1 VSKPAYWKRIGLTA
15 AIFLVLALIP
25 LSGIP
30 SYQFYILE
38 RGLQNVLV
46 VLSLVILLGYTG
58 QLSLGQ
64 AGLVAVGAYTYG
76 ILCVNY
82 GLSPWLGL
90 VVAPAAAGLVGV
102 ILGFPS
108 FKLTG
113 PFLVVNTIAFAEIV
127 RILILNN
134 EKITGGPFGLNG
146 IPTIVSGI
154 RLYYF
159 MLAVAWLAAV
169 ATLRLSRSH
178 IGLALKAIRED
189 EVAAEAMGVHVR
201 NYKLLAF
208 VISSVLAGLSGVF
221 FANLAG
227 YLNPDSFTFNE
238 SSTYLLMVV
247 LGGMSNVAGG
257 ILSSLAV
264 TSLPEVL
271 RFMARSRMVVYSL
284 ILLLLLRY
292 TKVLQVENFKR
303 WIRRVRPVSPA
314 PATRRDEVREK
325 SPAIADPH
333 KASASTAGSDEVRG

>member
-1 VSKPAYWKRIGLTA
+1 MQRWLAYLKRIGLTRS
-15 AIFLVLALIP
+15 ILLVLTLLPFVGLPA
-25 LSGIP
+25 
-30 SYQFYILE
+30 YQFYVLE

-82 GLSPWLGL
+82 SLSPWLGL
-90 VVAPAAAGLVGV
+90 VLAPVASGLVGLL
-102 ILGFPS
+102 LGFPS
-108 FKLTG
+108 FKLKG
-113 PFLVVNTIAFAEIV
+113 PFLVVNTLAFSEIV

-134 EKITGGPFGLNG
+134 EKVTGGPFGLNR
-146 IPTIVSGI
+146 IPTIATGLP
-154 RLYYF
+154 LYYF
-159 MLAVAWLAAV
+159 MLLIAFLAAV
-169 ATLRLSRSH
+169 ATLRLNRSH

-208 VISSVLAGLSGVF
+208 VISSVLAGVSGVF

-227 YLNPDSFTFNE
+227 YLNPDSFTINE

-247 LGGMSNVAGG
+247 LGGMDNVAGG

-264 TSLPEVL
+264 TSLPEAL

-284 ILLLLLRY
+284 ILLLVLRY
-292 TKVLQVENFKR
+292 TNALNLANL
-303 WIRRVRPVSPA
+303 RRIMRRRRPTPY
-314 PATRRDEVREK
+314 
-325 SPAIADPH
+325 
-333 KASASTAGSDEVRG
+333 ASTAEQDQVNP

>member
-1 VSKPAYWKRIGLTA
+1 MQRWLAYLKRVGFAQGIL
-15 AIFLVLALIP
+15 LVLALVP
-25 LSGIP
+25 LTGIP
-30 SYQFYILE
+30 AYQFYVLE

-76 ILCVNY
+76 IVCVNY

-90 VVAPAAAGLVGV
+90 VLAPLASGLVGLL
-102 ILGFPS
+102 LGFPS
-108 FKLTG
+108 FKLKG
-113 PFLVVNTIAFAEIV
+113 PFLVVNTLAFSEIV

-134 EKITGGPFGLNG
+134 EKVTGGPFGLNR
-146 IPTIVSGI
+146 IPTIVSGLP
-154 RLYYF
+154 LYYF
-159 MLAVAWLAAV
+159 MLVVAFLAAV

-208 VISSVLAGLSGVF
+208 VISAVLAGVSGVF
-221 FANLAG
+221 FANMAG
-227 YLNPDSFTFNE
+227 YLNPDSFTVNE

-247 LGGMSNVAGG
+247 LGGMDNVAGG
-257 ILSSLAV
+257 MLSSLAV
-264 TSLPEVL
+264 TSLPEAL

-284 ILLLLLRY
+284 ILLLVLRY
-292 TKVLQVENFKR
+292 TNALNLASLKR
-303 WIRRVRPVSPA
+303 IIWRRRPTPY
-314 PATRRDEVREK
+314 
-325 SPAIADPH
+325 
-333 KASASTAGSDEVRG
+333 ASTAEQDQVNP

>member
-1 VSKPAYWKRIGLTA
+1 VSRLAYLKRIGLTGG
-15 AIFLVLALIP
+15 ILLVLALIP
-25 LSGIP
+25 LTGVP
-30 SYQFYILE
+30 AYQFYVLE

-90 VVAPAAAGLVGV
+90 VAAPLAAGLVGV
-102 ILGFPS
+102 VVGFPS
-108 FKLTG
+108 FKLKG
-113 PFLVVNTIAFAEIV
+113 PFLAVNTLAFSEIV

-134 EKITGGPFGLNG
+134 EKVTGGPFGLNR
-146 IPTIVSGI
+146 IPAIATGLP
-154 RLYYF
+154 LYYF
-159 MLAVAWLAAV
+159 MLVVAFLAAV

-189 EVAAEAMGVHVR
+189 EVAAEAMGVNVR

-208 VISSVLAGLSGVF
+208 VISSALAGVSGVF
-221 FANLAG
+221 FANMAG

-247 LGGMSNVAGG
+247 LGGMDNVAGG

-264 TSLPEVL
+264 TSLPEAL
-271 RFMARSRMVVYSL
+271 RFMSRSRMVVYSL
-284 ILLLLLRY
+284 ILLLVLRY
-292 TKVLQVENFKR
+292 TNVLNLAYLKR
-303 WIRRVRPVSPA
+303 MMRRRHRTPC
-314 PATRRDEVREK
+314 
-325 SPAIADPH
+325 
-333 KASASTAGSDEVRG
+333 ASTAEQDQVNP

>member
-1 VSKPAYWKRIGLTA
+1 VSRLAYLKRIGLA
-15 AIFLVLALIP
+15 QGILLVLALIP
-25 LSGIP
+25 LIGVP
-30 SYQFYILE
+30 AYQFYVLE

-90 VVAPAAAGLVGV
+90 VAAPLAAGLVGV
-102 ILGFPS
+102 VVGFPS
-108 FKLTG
+108 FKLKG
-113 PFLVVNTIAFAEIV
+113 PFLVVNTLAFSEIV

-134 EKITGGPFGLNG
+134 EKVTGGPFGLNR
-146 IPTIVSGI
+146 IPAIATGLP
-154 RLYYF
+154 LYYF
-159 MLAVAWLAAV
+159 MLVVAFLAAV

-208 VISSVLAGLSGVF
+208 VISAVLAGVSGVF

-227 YLNPDSFTFNE
+227 YLNPDSFTINE

-247 LGGMSNVAGG
+247 LGGMDNVAGG
-257 ILSSLAV
+257 ILSSLTV
-264 TSLPEVL
+264 TSLPEAL

-284 ILLLLLRY
+284 ILLLVLRY
-292 TKVLQVENFKR
+292 SNVLNVANLKR
-303 WIRRVRPVSPA
+303 MMRRRQPTPG
-314 PATRRDEVREK
+314 
-325 SPAIADPH
+325 
-333 KASASTAGSDEVRG
+333 ASTVAQNKVNR

>member
-1 VSKPAYWKRIGLTA
+1 MSKLAYLKRIGLA
-15 AIFLVLALIP
+15 PSILLVLALVP
-25 LSGIP
+25 LTGLP
-30 SYQFYILE
+30 AYQFYVLE

-76 ILCVNY
+76 IVCVNY

-90 VVAPAAAGLVGV
+90 LLAPLASGLVGLL
-102 ILGFPS
+102 LGFPS
-108 FKLTG
+108 FKLRG
-113 PFLVVNTIAFAEIV
+113 PFLVVNTLAFSEIV

-134 EKITGGPFGLNG
+134 ERVTGGPFGLNR
-146 IPTIVSGI
+146 IPTIASGLP
-154 RLYYF
+154 LYYF
-159 MLAVAWLAAV
+159 MLVVVFLAAV

-178 IGLALKAIRED
+178 MGLALRAIRED

-208 VISSVLAGLSGVF
+208 VISSVLAGVSGVF

-227 YLNPDSFTFNE
+227 YLNPDSFTVNE

-247 LGGMSNVAGG
+247 LGGMDSVAGG

-264 TSLPEVL
+264 TSLPEAL
-271 RFMARSRMVVYSL
+271 RFMARSRMLVYSL
-284 ILLLLLRY
+284 ILLLVLRY
-292 TKVLQVENFKR
+292 TNVLNLANLKR
-303 WIRRVRPVSPA
+303 IMRRRRPA
-314 PATRRDEVREK
+314 PYAATAEQDEVN
-325 SPAIADPH
+325 P
-333 KASASTAGSDEVRG
+333 

>member
-1 VSKPAYWKRIGLTA
+1 VSRLAYLKRIGLA
-15 AIFLVLALIP
+15 QGILLVLALIP
-25 LSGIP
+25 LTGVP
-30 SYQFYILE
+30 AYQFYILE

-64 AGLVAVGAYTYG
+64 AGLVAVGAYSYG
-76 ILCVNY
+76 VLCVNY

-90 VVAPAAAGLVGV
+90 VAAPLAAGLVGV
-102 ILGFPS
+102 VVGFPS
-108 FKLTG
+108 FKLKG
-113 PFLVVNTIAFAEIV
+113 PFLAVNTLAFSEIV

-134 EKITGGPFGLNG
+134 EKVTGGPFGLNR
-146 IPTIVSGI
+146 IPAIATGLP
-154 RLYYF
+154 LYYL
-159 MLAVAWLAAV
+159 MLVVAFLAAV

-189 EVAAEAMGVHVR
+189 EVAAEAMGVDVR

-208 VISSVLAGLSGVF
+208 VISAVLAGLSGVF

-247 LGGMSNVAGG
+247 LGGMDKVAGG
-257 ILSSLAV
+257 ILSSLMV
-264 TSLPEVL
+264 TSLPEAL

-284 ILLLLLRY
+284 VLLLVLRY
-292 TKVLQVENFKR
+292 TNVLNLAYLKR
-303 WIRRVRPVSPA
+303 MMRRHPEPY
-314 PATRRDEVREK
+314 
-325 SPAIADPH
+325 
-333 KASASTAGSDEVRG
+333 ASTAEQDQVNP

>member
-1 VSKPAYWKRIGLTA
+1 VSRLAYLKRIGLA
-15 AIFLVLALIP
+15 QGILLVLALIP
-25 LSGIP
+25 LIGVP
-30 SYQFYILE
+30 AYQFYVLE

-90 VVAPAAAGLVGV
+90 VAAPLAAGLVGV
-102 ILGFPS
+102 VVGFPS
-108 FKLTG
+108 FKLKG
-113 PFLVVNTIAFAEIV
+113 PFLVVNTLAFSEIV

-134 EKITGGPFGLNG
+134 EKVTGGPFGLNR
-146 IPTIVSGI
+146 IPAIATGLP
-154 RLYYF
+154 LYYF
-159 MLAVAWLAAV
+159 MLVVAFLAAV

-208 VISSVLAGLSGVF
+208 VISAVLAGVSGVF

-227 YLNPDSFTFNE
+227 YLNPDSFTINE

-247 LGGMSNVAGG
+247 LGGMDNVAGG
-257 ILSSLAV
+257 ILSSLTV
-264 TSLPEVL
+264 TSLPEAL

-284 ILLLLLRY
+284 ILLLVLRY
-292 TKVLQVENFKR
+292 SNVLNLANLKR
-303 WIRRVRPVSPA
+303 MMRRRQPTP
-314 PATRRDEVREK
+314 D
-325 SPAIADPH
+325 
-333 KASASTAGSDEVRG
+333 ASTVAQNKVNR

>member
-1 VSKPAYWKRIGLTA
+1 MTKPAYWKRMGLMA
-15 AIFLVLALIP
+15 AVFLVLALVP
-25 LSGIP
+25 LSGVP

-38 RGLQNVLV
+38 RGLQNLLV

-90 VVAPAAAGLVGV
+90 LAAPLMAGLVGV

-134 EKITGGPFGLNG
+134 EKLTGGPFGLNR
-146 IPTIVSGI
+146 IPTIVSGL

-159 MLAVAWLAAV
+159 MLVVAWLAAV
-169 ATLRLSRSH
+169 GTLRLSRSH
-178 IGLALKAIRED
+178 IGLAFKAIRED
-189 EVAAEAMGVHVR
+189 EVAAESMGVHVR

-208 VISSVLAGLSGVF
+208 VISAVLAGLSGVF

-247 LGGMSNVAGG
+247 LGGMSNVTGG

-292 TKVLQVENFKR
+292 TKVLQVENLRR
-303 WIRRVRPVSPA
+303 WMRRLRAAPPQQGPA
-314 PATRRDEVREK
+314 AGPGQAGDV
-325 SPAIADPH
+325 A
-333 KASASTAGSDEVRG
+333 ASSATAGRDKVTG

>member
-1 VSKPAYWKRIGLTA
+1 MSRLAYLKRIGLA
-15 AIFLVLALIP
+15 QGILLVLALIP
-25 LSGIP
+25 LIGVP
-30 SYQFYILE
+30 AYQFYVLE

-90 VVAPAAAGLVGV
+90 VAAPLAAGLVGV
-102 ILGFPS
+102 VVGFPS
-108 FKLTG
+108 FKLKG
-113 PFLVVNTIAFAEIV
+113 PFLVVNTLAFSEIV

-134 EKITGGPFGLNG
+134 EKVTGGPFGLNR
-146 IPTIVSGI
+146 IPAIATGLP
-154 RLYYF
+154 LYYF
-159 MLAVAWLAAV
+159 MLVVAFLAAV

-208 VISSVLAGLSGVF
+208 VISAVLAGVSGVF

-227 YLNPDSFTFNE
+227 YLNPDSFTINE

-247 LGGMSNVAGG
+247 LGGMDNVAGG
-257 ILSSLAV
+257 ILSSLTV
-264 TSLPEVL
+264 TSLPEAL

-284 ILLLLLRY
+284 ILLLVLRY
-292 TKVLQVENFKR
+292 SNVLNLANLKR
-303 WIRRVRPVSPA
+303 MMRRRQPTP
-314 PATRRDEVREK
+314 D
-325 SPAIADPH
+325 
-333 KASASTAGSDEVRG
+333 ASTVAQNKVNR

>member
-1 VSKPAYWKRIGLTA
+1 VSRLAYLKRIGLA
-15 AIFLVLALIP
+15 QGILLVLALIP
-25 LSGIP
+25 LIGVP
-30 SYQFYILE
+30 AYQFYVLE

-90 VVAPAAAGLVGV
+90 VVAPLAAGLVGV
-102 ILGFPS
+102 VVGFPS
-108 FKLTG
+108 FKLKG
-113 PFLVVNTIAFAEIV
+113 PFLVVNTLAFSEIV

-134 EKITGGPFGLNG
+134 EKVTGGPFGLNR
-146 IPTIVSGI
+146 IPAIATGLP
-154 RLYYF
+154 LYYF
-159 MLAVAWLAAV
+159 MLVVAFLAAV

-208 VISSVLAGLSGVF
+208 VISAVLAGVSGVF

-227 YLNPDSFTFNE
+227 YLNPDSFTINE

-247 LGGMSNVAGG
+247 LGGMDNVAGG
-257 ILSSLAV
+257 ILSSLTV
-264 TSLPEVL
+264 TSLPEAL

-284 ILLLLLRY
+284 ILLLVLRY
-292 TKVLQVENFKR
+292 SNVLNVANLKR
-303 WIRRVRPVSPA
+303 MMRRRQPRPG
-314 PATRRDEVREK
+314 
-325 SPAIADPH
+325 
-333 KASASTAGSDEVRG
+333 ASTAGQNKVNR

>member
-1 VSKPAYWKRIGLTA
+1 VLRLAYLKRIGLA
-15 AIFLVLALIP
+15 QGILLALALVP
-25 LSGIP
+25 LTGLP
-30 SYQFYILE
+30 AYQFYVLE

-82 GLSPWLGL
+82 RLSPWLGL
-90 VVAPAAAGLVGV
+90 VAAPLAAGLVGV
-102 ILGFPS
+102 VVGFPS
-108 FKLTG
+108 FKLKG
-113 PFLVVNTIAFAEIV
+113 PFLVVNTLAFSEIV

-134 EKITGGPFGLNG
+134 EKVTGGPFGLNS
-146 IPTIVSGI
+146 IPAIATGLP
-154 RLYYF
+154 LYYF
-159 MLAVAWLAAV
+159 MLVVAFLAAV

-208 VISSVLAGLSGVF
+208 VISSVLAGVSGVF
-221 FANLAG
+221 FANMAG

-247 LGGMSNVAGG
+247 LGGMDNVAGG
-257 ILSSLAV
+257 ILSSLTV
-264 TSLPEVL
+264 TSLPEAL

-284 ILLLLLRY
+284 ILLLVLRY
-292 TKVLQVENFKR
+292 TKVLNLANLKR
-303 WIRRVRPVSPA
+303 MMMRQRSTPY
-314 PATRRDEVREK
+314 
-325 SPAIADPH
+325 
-333 KASASTAGSDEVRG
+333 ASTREQDQVNP